1 MTTKELLD
9 YWQVGTRIFHMAH
22 HRASAYYARM
32 HKAVGMAVVILTTAA
47 GTTIIS
53 QLEAA
58 STSGQIAVGLL
69 SLAATVLA
77 ALQTFLNLEGRAEQ
91 HRAAALRYGMLRRRI
106 ELVLAEAEIEATR
119 LAALMEDFRTDWD
132 LADKEAPILPQ
143 RFYEKAKAIVARS
156 LEEARRRRDK
166 H

>member
-1 MTTKELLD
+1 MDTKELLD

-22 HRASAYYARM
+22 HRASAFYARM
-32 HKAVGMAVVILTTAA
+32 QKAVGMSVVILTTAA

-53 QLEAA
+53 QLEA
-58 STSGQIAVGLL
+58 TSMTGQVIVGLL
-69 SLAATVLA
+69 SMAATVLA

-91 HRAAALRYGMLRRRI
+91 HRAAALKYGMLRRRI
-106 ELVLAEAEIEATR
+106 ELVLVDAGIEEAK
-119 LAALMEDFRTDWD
+119 LAAFMESFRTDWD

-143 RFYEKAKAIVARS
+143 RFYDKAKLIVTQSIEAARK
-156 LEEARRRRDK
+156 RREK